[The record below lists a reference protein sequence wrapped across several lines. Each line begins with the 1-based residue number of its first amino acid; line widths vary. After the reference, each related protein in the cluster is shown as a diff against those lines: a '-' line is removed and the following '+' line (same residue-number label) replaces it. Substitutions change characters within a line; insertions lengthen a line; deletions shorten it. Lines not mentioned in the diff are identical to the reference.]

1 MSKEKNLQNKAL
13 SGVLWS
19 SIQKFGSIAITF
31 LANVVLARLLTPSD
45 FGCIGMLMIFISLS
59 NTFIDGGF
67 GSALIQKKDPSPT
80 DYSTIFYWN
89 ILLSFVLYGG
99 LYLSAPYISAFYNI
113 PLLENVLKVQ
123 GVILVVNALGII
135 QTNQLRKQLEFKKLS
150 EVEIL
155 AAIASLV
162 LAIFAALNGLGVW
175 SLVIQQI
182 SLSLFRTVLYWVV
195 SKWRPLI
202 TFSCKSFKELFNFGS
217 FILLS
222 NLFSTL
228 SNEIQG
234 LFVGK
239 IFSPSLLGY
248 YSQAYRLE
256 GSMAT
261 IISGIIDQV
270 TFPVMAS
277 IQEEKERL
285 VKALRRFIQISAFAC
300 APLMGMSIVIA
311 HPLIIMIFGNQWSI
325 CVPYFQILCLA
336 GLAVCLQG
344 TANNS
349 ISAIG
354 KSKVF
359 FKWTLFKRSLTIILC
374 VIGIIVSGIYGMLW
388 ACVLGAWSVYIIN
401 AYLVEKFIGYSLLKQ
416 VKDILPF
423 ILLATITGLIVW
435 YIGKQL
441 PHNKYIIA
449 IAQVIL
455 YMLLYI
461 VGALALKLEVIQY
474 LLNIIINKIK
484 KNK

>member
-1 MSKEKNLQNKAL
+1 MSKEKSLQNKAM

-67 GSALIQKKDPSPT
+67 GSALIQKKRPTQT

-89 ILLSFVLYGG
+89 IFLSIVLYGA
-99 LYLSAPYISAFYNI
+99 LFLSAPIISAFYNI

-135 QTNQLRKQLEFKKLS
+135 QANQLRKQLEFKKLS
-150 EVEIL
+150 VVEIL
-155 AAIASLV
+155 AAIFSLV
-162 LAIFAALNGLGVW
+162 LAIFAAWKGLGVW

-182 SLSLFRTVLYWVV
+182 SLSSFRTFFYWVV
-195 SKWRPLI
+195 SSWRPLI
-202 TFSCKSFKELFNFGS
+202 TFSYKSFKELFNFGS

-239 IFSPSLLGY
+239 MFSPSLLGY

-277 IQEEKERL
+277 IQEEKVKL
-285 VKALRRFIQISAFAC
+285 VKALRRFIQIPAFIC
-300 APLMGMSIVIA
+300 APLMGISIVIA
-311 HPLIIMIFGNQWSI
+311 RPLIIMIFGNQWSV
-325 CVPYFQILCLA
+325 CVPYFQILCSA

-344 TANNS
+344 AANNS

-374 VIGIIVSGIYGMLW
+374 VFGIFVAGIYGMLW
-388 ACVLGAWSVYIIN
+388 ACSLGAWLVYIIN
-401 AYLVEKFIGYSLLKQ
+401 AYLVEKYIGYSLLKQ
-416 VKDILPF
+416 VNDIFPF
-423 ILLATITGLIVW
+423 ILLATIVGIVV
-435 YIGKQL
+435 YYVGELL
-441 PHNKYIIA
+441 PYNEYVLA
-449 IAQVIL
+449 SAQVIL
-455 YMLLYI
+455 YMFFYI
-461 VGALALKLEVIQY
+461 VGAFVLKLEVAQY
-474 LLNIIINKIK
+474 ILNIIITKIK
-484 KNK
+484 RN